1 MPRRTLLLLCLA
13 TMVSF
18 ACYRRAHQTVYA
30 RYFSEIMEAVDRY
43 YVEPVDNQKLFEGA
57 IQGMVDQLDP
67 FSGYIGRRD
76 ARQFQQ
82 VVLEQRFDGIGIEV
96 AIDPKTKQLR
106 VSTPMVGT
114 PAYEAGIQAG
124 DLVTAIDGRSTTG
137 VGLRQL
143 SELMRGDS
151 GGVVTLTVVRDG
163 EKTPR
168 EFRLVRREIKVD
180 TVLGDTRNPDDTWN
194 FFLPGH
200 DRIGYVRITSFGDRT
215 AEEVDAALSQLRAG
229 GVRGLVLDLR
239 DNPGGL
245 LDSAAEVASLFL
257 DADDL
262 LVTTRGREGKELERW
277 VVEQPGAYRQ
287 LPLVV
292 LVNHD
297 SASAAEI
304 VAAAL
309 ADNQRATI
317 VGERTYGKGTV
328 QNVIPIEGG
337 RSVLKLTIATYWRP
351 SGKNIHRL
359 DRSRRGDEWGVKPD
373 EGDEFKLS
381 TKEYA
386 EWQRQRRERDIIG
399 AKTPPGAAPAEP
411 PVDRQLD
418 RAVECLEQLIARDA
432 R

>member
-1 MPRRTLLLLCLA
+1 MPRRTFLLLCLA
-13 TMVSF
+13 TIVSF
-18 ACYRRAHQTVYA
+18 TCYQRAHQMVYA
-30 RYFSEIMEAVDRY
+30 RYFSEVMQAVDQY

-57 IQGMVDQLDP
+57 MQGMVDQLDP

-82 VVLEQRFDGIGIEV
+82 MVLEQHFDGIGIEV

-114 PAYEAGIQAG
+114 PAYQAGIRAG
-124 DLVTAIDGRSTTG
+124 DLITAIDGRNTAG
-137 VGLRQL
+137 VELRQL
-143 SELMRGDS
+143 SELLRGDS
-151 GGVVTLTVVRDG
+151 GGVVTLTVVRQG
-163 EKTPR
+163 ESAPL

-180 TVLGDTRNPDDTWN
+180 TVLGDTRKPDDTWN

-215 AEEVDAALSQLRAG
+215 AEEVEAALVELRAG
-229 GVRGLVLDLR
+229 GARGLVLDLR

-245 LDSAAEVASLFL
+245 LDSAADTAGLFL
-257 DADDL
+257 NAGDL
-262 LVTTRGREGKELERW
+262 LVTTRGRDGKELERW
-277 VVEQPGAYRQ
+277 DVEKPGAYRE

-309 ADNQRATI
+309 ADHHRATI
-317 VGERTYGKGTV
+317 IGERTYGKGTV

-359 DRSRRGDEWGVKPD
+359 DRSRHGDEWGVKPD
-373 EGDEFKLS
+373 AGDEVKLS
-381 TKEYA
+381 DKEFA
-386 EWQRQRRERDIIG
+386 KWQRQRRERDIIG
-399 AKTPPGAAPAEP
+399 AKTSPGAEP
-411 PVDRQLD
+411 PPLVDPQLD
-418 RAVECLEQLIARDA
+418 RAVERLENEIAHAA